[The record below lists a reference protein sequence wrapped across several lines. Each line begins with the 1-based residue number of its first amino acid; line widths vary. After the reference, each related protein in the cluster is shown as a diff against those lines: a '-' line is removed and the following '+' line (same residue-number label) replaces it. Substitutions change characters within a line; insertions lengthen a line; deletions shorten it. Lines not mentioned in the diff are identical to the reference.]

1 MQHLELAGIEVEA
14 LSIGGIETCIH
25 LPRHK
30 VAFDIGRCPPEV
42 VKVETVLFTHAHM
55 DHMGG
60 VAFHT
65 STRALR
71 NMRPP
76 TYVIPRPYE
85 AQFERLFEVWR
96 GLDHSEMPHN
106 TVAIGPGEEYELA
119 NDLIVRPLPAFH
131 TAPCQGYALWSHR
144 KKLKPEYHELPG
156 PEIARLRREG
166 VEITETLER
175 PEVAFCTDT
184 RIDAVE
190 RVEVLRFA
198 RLLILETTFV
208 DDRVSVEE
216 SRAKGHIHL
225 DEIAE
230 RARLFGNEAILLT
243 HFSARYKSDEIVAAL
258 DAKLPAHLRSRV
270 TPLLGGHY

>member
-1 MQHLELAGIEVEA
+1 MQRLELAGIEVEA

-25 LPRHK
+25 LPRMK

-85 AQFERLFEVWR
+85 AEFERLFEVWR
-96 GLDHSEMPHN
+96 GLDRSEMPHE
-106 TVAIGPGEEYELA
+106 THAIGPGEEYELKGGLVA
-119 NDLIVRPLPAFH
+119 RPFPAFH
-131 TAPCQGYALWSHR
+131 TAPCQGYALWSR
-144 KKLKPEYHELPG
+144 REKLKPAYSGRAG
-156 PEIARLRREG
+156 PEIAELRRQG
-166 VEITETLER
+166 VEITDTHER

-184 RIDAVE
+184 RIDALE

-216 SRAKGHIHL
+216 CRAKGHIHL
-225 DEIAE
+225 DEIAA
-230 RARLFGNEAILLT
+230 RARLFRNEAILLT
-243 HFSARYKSDEIVAAL
+243 HFSARYKSEEIVEAL
-258 DAKLPAHLRSRV
+258 DAKLPAHLRRRV